1 MKEVNSL
8 REDRIEKPKAAL
20 VTLGDSRREFYAQR
34 MAIVTQEMQ
43 KAKAALEEEF
53 EVYQSPIVYSDAE
66 AEAVAGEIRRRG
78 IGAVIV
84 HLPIWGTPA
93 LALRIAQ
100 STQRPVALL
109 ANKRRDSS
117 SLVVMLAV
125 AGMLDQ
131 SAMPCVR
138 IAGDVQAEETRRQ
151 LAQYI
156 RACALVD
163 DVRKSEYCMVGG
175 RSIGIGTTVA
185 DPSQWARVFGT
196 SFDHAD
202 QLEICLRAGDIDAQ
216 RVQRHLDWWKS
227 RVNIEF
233 GGRFSEE
240 SLEKQMRSY
249 LALRDMAAER
259 GYDFLGLKCQQEM
272 SDHYAL
278 QCLAVALLNNDCDA
292 DGPKKPI
299 PTSCECD
306 CDGALTMRILSL
318 ASGGAPSCLVDIKFF
333 GEEDRGFTLANC
345 GAMAPY
351 FADPS
356 GKNYKSVTMMPHTF
370 GLAGGGATQMIAA
383 PGPVTVARLFRTKG
397 EYVLGCFEGRTVT
410 KPIEELRKT
419 TWCYPHQF
427 IEAEV
432 DYDLFL
438 RTMNSNHLHS
448 VYGSCAGLLQ
458 MFCNMV
464 GIRFINYNV

>member
-1 MKEVNSL
+1 MDSLHKKESG
-8 REDRIEKPKAAL
+8 KPSVAL
-20 VTLGDSRREFYAQR
+20 VTLGDSRVEFYQQR
-34 MAIVTQEMQ
+34 ISIVNEEM
-43 KAKAALEEEF
+43 KKVRIALEKEF
-53 EVYQSPIVYSDAE
+53 EVYQSTVVYSDRE
-66 AEAVAGEIRRRG
+66 AEVVSREIRNRE
-78 IGAVIV
+78 IGAVVI
-84 HLPIWGTPA
+84 HLPIWGTPS

-100 STQRPVALL
+100 STRRPVALL
-109 ANKRRDSS
+109 ANKRKDSS

-131 SAMPCVR
+131 CAIPCIR
-138 IAGDVQAEETRRQ
+138 IAGDVLQPDTYCQ
-151 LAQYI
+151 LKQYI
-156 RACALVD
+156 QACALVEA
-163 DVRKSEYCMVGG
+163 VRKSEYCMVGG

-185 DPSQWARVFGT
+185 DPSQWARIFGT

-202 QLEICLRAGDIDAQ
+202 QMEVCLRAEKIDTD
-216 RVQRHLDWWKS
+216 RVARHLDWWKAQ
-227 RVNIEF
+227 VNIQL
-233 GGRFSEE
+233 GSRFTSQ
-240 SLEKQMRSY
+240 SLERQMRSY
-249 LALRDMAAER
+249 LALRDMAEER

-292 DGPKKPI
+292 DGPKVPI

-318 ASGGAPSCLVDIKFF
+318 ACGGVPSCLVDIKFF
-333 GEEDRGFTLANC
+333 GEETPGFILANC

-351 FADPS
+351 FADPV
-356 GKNYKSVTMMPHTF
+356 GGCYKGVTMMPHTF

-397 EYVLGCFEGRTVT
+397 AYVLGCFEGHAVM

-427 IEAEV
+427 IEADV
-432 DYDLFL
+432 DYNLFL
-438 RTMNSNHLHS
+438 HTMNSNHLHS
-448 VYGSCAGLLQ
+448 VYGNCKGVLQ
-458 MFCNMV
+458 QFCGMV
-464 GIRFINYNV
+464 GIQFIDYNK